1 MIIRLKRKLY
11 TNPPAQAPAAQ
22 APAVKKTSGWGKFG
36 KGLAITAAIPVAYGL
51 YRGSKVV
58 GATDSSFFNNNDGA
72 MAFINGTGKGNTN
85 NWQSSINSGNS
96 Y

>member
-11 TNPPAQAPAAQ
+11 TNPPAQAPAAKP
-22 APAVKKTSGWGKFG
+22 APAVKKTSGWV
-36 KGLAITAAIPVAYGL
+36 KGLAITAAVPVAYGL

>member
-11 TNPPAQAPAAQ
+11 TTPPANNKPAAA
-22 APAVKKTSGWGKFG
+22 APAVKKTPGWV
-36 KGLAITAAIPVAYGL
+36 KGVALTAAVPVAYGL
-51 YRGSKVV
+51 YRGSKVL